1 MTQFVH
7 PWRGE
12 PETVGTVAVI
22 GMGKIGLPLAAQYAG
37 HGWHVIGVDIQ
48 PWVVDT
54 LNQGRV
60 HFAEEPALAERIA
73 AAHAAGRFRATTSH
87 AEATRDA
94 DVVVIIVPVM
104 LSDAKEPDYR
114 YIDPATEAVAA
125 GLHPGVLVLYE
136 TTLPVGDTRDR
147 FGPTLEAVSG
157 LTEGDPDAGFL
168 LAFSPERVYSGRV
181 FHDLDTY
188 PKLVGGVDG
197 ASGSRAA
204 AFYRSVVPA
213 EVWQL
218 STAEAAEFAKLAET
232 TYRDVN
238 IALANQ
244 FAEYAER
251 MGVDIQEVIR
261 GSNSQPFSHIHQPGI
276 GVGGHC
282 IPVYP
287 HFLISR
293 APELTMPA
301 LSRQVN
307 DGQVGAAVQAV
318 ERELGSLEGKR
329 VLVLGLTYREDVR
342 ELAYTR
348 AIPLIDRLT
357 LHGAEVWA
365 YDPLLTDEEVA
376 RTGAKPWHWGDQAP
390 FSAVVVQTGAKEFR
404 LLDASWFP
412 GLGVVYDGRN
422 AVRDLPLPDGVA
434 YVGVG
439 VPDPRAARRVRRAAG
454 AGSAGRR

>member
-1 MTQFVH
+1 MTTFVH
-7 PWRGE
+7 PWRGD

-37 HGWHVIGVDIQ
+37 RGWHVIGVDIVQ
-48 PWVVDT
+48 RVVDT

-60 HFAEEPALAERIA
+60 HFAEEPTLAERIA
-73 AAHAAGRFRATTSH
+73 EAHRSGLFRATTSH
-87 AEATRDA
+87 ADATRQA

-125 GLHPGVLVLYE
+125 GLHPGILVLYE

-147 FGPTLEAVSG
+147 FAPMLERASG
-157 LTEGDPDAGFL
+157 LRLGDPDRGFL
-168 LAFSPERVYSGRV
+168 LGFSPERVYSGRI

-188 PKLVGGVDG
+188 PKLVGGVEP
-197 ASGSRAA
+197 ASGERAA
-204 AFYRSVVPA
+204 QFYRSVLPA
-213 EVWQL
+213 EVWKL

-244 FAEYAER
+244 FAQYADR

-293 APELTMPA
+293 APELTLPA
-301 LSRQVN
+301 SSRQVN
-307 DGQVGAAVQAV
+307 DGQVGIAVGAL
-318 ERELGSLEGKR
+318 ERALGSLEGKP

-348 AIPLIDRLT
+348 ALPLIERLR

-365 YDPLLTDEEVA
+365 YDPLMSADEVA
-376 RTGAKPWHWGDQAP
+376 RTGARPWAWGEEAP
-390 FSAVVVQTGAKEFR
+390 FRAIVVQTGSRQFR
-404 LLDASWFP
+404 TIDPAWFP
-412 GLGVVYDGRN
+412 DLAVVYDGRN

-434 YVGVG
+434 YAGVG
-439 VPDPRAARRVRRAAG
+439 VPDPRAERHVRRAAG
-454 AGSAGRR
+454 AGSAGKR

>member
-7 PWRGE
+7 PWRGD

-37 HGWHVIGVDIQ
+37 HGWHVIGVDVQ
-48 PWVVDT
+48 PRVVET
-54 LNQGRV
+54 LNRGRV
-60 HFAEEPALAERIA
+60 HFAEEPTLAERIA
-73 AAHAAGRFRATTSH
+73 EAHAAGRFRATTSH

-94 DVVVIIVPVM
+94 DVVVVIVPVM
-104 LSDAKEPDYR
+104 LSDTKEPDYR
-114 YIDPATEAVAA
+114 YIDPATTAVAG
-125 GLHPGVLVLYE
+125 GLHQGVLVLYE

-147 FGPTLEAVSG
+147 FGPMLEAASG
-157 LTEGDPDAGFL
+157 LAAGDPEAGFL

-188 PKLVGGVDG
+188 PKLVGGVDA
-197 ASGSRAA
+197 ASGARAA

-251 MGVDIQEVIR
+251 MGVDILEVIR

-293 APELTMPA
+293 APELTLPA

-307 DGQVGAAVQAV
+307 DGQVGAAVAAL
-318 ERELGSLEGKR
+318 ERELGPLEGTP
-329 VLVLGLTYREDVR
+329 VLVLGLTYREDVK

-348 AIPLIDRLT
+348 AIPLIDRLSF
-357 LHGAEVWA
+357 HGARVSA

-376 RTGAKPWHWGDQAP
+376 RTGAAPWHWGDRAP
-390 FSAVVVQTGAKEFR
+390 FRAVVVQTGARQFR
-404 LLDASWFP
+404 SLDPAWFP
-412 GLGVVYDGRN
+412 DLAVVFDGRN
-422 AVRDLPLPDGVA
+422 AVRDLALPERVA

-439 VPDPRAARRVRRAAG
+439 VPDPRAARRVRRTAAAG
-454 AGSAGRR
+454 SGGRR